1 MCKRLVTTTD
11 SLHSQPSE
19 IIFSTFHRCMLRKQF
34 HIGKSHTRSCISFR
48 VRESEPQTSVKRS
61 LFRDPA
67 AIPTLQRISRA
78 LVAQG
83 YDVTEPKVGKAC
95 HGACRVAFKDLE
107 ISVVLLVHRR
117 NAKIEFEI
125 MTWPSQSLRQRMTGR
140 RITHPDCQEW
150 AELASAI
157 QTIVARDLQ
166 PTRTPNSGC
175 EP

>member
-1 MCKRLVTTTD
+1 MA
-11 SLHSQPSE
+11 E
-19 IIFSTFHRCMLRKQF
+19 
-34 HIGKSHTRSCISFR
+34 
-48 VRESEPQTSVKRS
+48 
-61 LFRDPA
+61 
-67 AIPTLQRISRA
+67 
-78 LVAQG
+78 G

-125 MTWPSQSLRQRMTGR
+125 LTWPSQSLRQRIAGR
-140 RITHPDCQEW
+140 RMPHPDCHEW

-166 PTRTPNSGC
+166 PEMVMLRTFAEAEDAAC
-175 EP
+175 